1 MSRTSLATRTVTS
14 TAGVGGAVLYDVA
27 GTDVDFTTQRGWVI
41 DLSVI
46 TGLRSI
52 ARPLPIGKTLALVS
66 TLAPAQN
73 IVACD
78 ASTGVGITFVLPVLT
93 GENPTYRLFDTNGDN
108 TVNSSDSTSAGY
120 YTTSPGGEKVY
131 LPGNDRGSGSG
142 GGGTFCEA
150 GFKLGAAVDT
160 TSGNRLCEPED
171 PVPPQAIKDRVWRR
185 IINPPIR

>member
-1 MSRTSLATRTVTS
+1 
-14 TAGVGGAVLYDVA
+14 GAVLYDVA
-27 GTDVDFTTQRGWVI
+27 GSDVDFTTQRGWVI
-41 DLSVI
+41 DLSII

-52 ARPLPIGKTLALVS
+52 TRSLPIGKTLALVS
-66 TLAPAQN
+66 TVAPAQN

-108 TVNSSDSTSAGY
+108 VVDSSDSTSVGF

-131 LPGNDRGSGSG
+131 LPGSDRGSGG
-142 GGGTFCEA
+142 GDGGSFCPP
-150 GFKLGAAVDT
+150 GFKLGAVLDT